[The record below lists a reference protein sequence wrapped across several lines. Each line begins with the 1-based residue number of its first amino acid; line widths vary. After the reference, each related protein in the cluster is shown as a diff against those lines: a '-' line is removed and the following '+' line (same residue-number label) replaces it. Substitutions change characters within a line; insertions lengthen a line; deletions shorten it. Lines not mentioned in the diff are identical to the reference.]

1 MQLSRR
7 GFIGALTGAVA
18 SGPKAAVKLAEPL
31 GIDKILIHNLSVGER
46 KENAFPPDGIMGE
59 DKSWAKK
66 KLAKWFMPGFS
77 EKEFREHTVY
87 ELHPDLYSLRS
98 MSLSAKMRI
107 QKRRSF
113 EQYKKKD
120 MTYLER
126 YLKGELW

>member
-18 SGPKAAVKLAEPL
+18 SGPKAIAKAAQPM
-31 GIDKILIHNLSVGER
+31 GIDKILLQNLSVSEQR
-46 KENAFPPDGIMGE
+46 VDAVPMSE

-66 KLAKWFMPGFS
+66 RLAKWLLPDFHD
-77 EKEFREHTVY
+77 KEYREYSVN

-98 MSLSAKMRI
+98 VSLSAKMRI

-113 EQYKKKD
+113 EAYKKKD
-120 MTYLER
+120 RSFLER
-126 YLKGELW
+126 YIRGETDVY